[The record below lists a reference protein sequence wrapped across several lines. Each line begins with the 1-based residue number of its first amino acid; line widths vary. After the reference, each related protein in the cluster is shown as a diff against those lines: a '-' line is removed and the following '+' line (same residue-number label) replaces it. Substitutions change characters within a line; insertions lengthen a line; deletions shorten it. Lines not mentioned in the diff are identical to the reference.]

1 MKRKIM
7 TLVLAAALLLAGC
20 SDMSAAQTDATVM
33 PTVAQENTTESAAA
47 TQATQAAATKAPAA
61 TTAATTT
68 AATSAETTSSTT
80 AATSAETTGIM
91 EILYPLT
98 ENKSGKV
105 QIQTISGDP
114 QHLYISYAITSA
126 EGETIIVDPRVMPAK
141 DMADLNPAAIVTT
154 NDHPEHCDK
163 AYSDSYDCQKILYVR
178 ADISTKDF
186 HIYSIPSARQG
197 RTVYENANSEI
208 IIIEVDGLRIADFGD
223 IGQKE
228 LTSDQLEQLG
238 DIDIAFMQFENE
250 FTQMSLENEKGF
262 NLMKQL
268 NPKIIIPTHYTDAAI
283 PVFEQKYGDISIFEN
298 VLSISKDDLPAG
310 TPVLYRITNTHYYG
324 EEFLAAHAND

>member
-20 SDMSAAQTDATVM
+20 SDMSAAQSDETAK
-33 PTVAQENTTESAAA
+33 PTAAIQENTTASAAQ
-47 TQATQAAATKAPAA
+47 TQETQPAATKAPATA
-61 TTAATTT
+61 VTTTTTTIAAT
-68 AATSAETTSSTT
+68 
-80 AATSAETTGIM
+80 ATSAETTGIK

-126 EGETIIVDPRVMPAK
+126 EGETIVVDPHVMPAK
-141 DMADLNPAAIVTT
+141 EMADLNPAAIVVT
-154 NDHPEHCDK
+154 NDHSEHCDK
-163 AYSDSYDCQKILYVR
+163 VYTDSYDCQKIMYVR
-178 ADISTKDF
+178 SDITTRDF

-197 RTVYENANSEI
+197 RTVYENSNSEI

-238 DIDIAFMQFENE
+238 DIDIAFMPFENT
-250 FTQMSLENEKGF
+250 FTQMTLENEKGF

-268 NPKIIIPTHYTDAAI
+268 NPKIIIPTKYTDAAI

-298 VLSISKDDLPAG
+298 VLSISKEDMPAN
-310 TPVLYRITNTHYYG
+310 TPVLYRITNTHFYG
-324 EEFLAAHAND
+324 QEFLDAHAND